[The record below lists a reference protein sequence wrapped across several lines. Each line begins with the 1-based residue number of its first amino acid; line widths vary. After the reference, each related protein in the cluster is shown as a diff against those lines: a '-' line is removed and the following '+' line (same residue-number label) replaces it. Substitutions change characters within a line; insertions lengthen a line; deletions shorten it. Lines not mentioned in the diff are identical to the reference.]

1 MRSEKAH
8 NAYSILSFSLAQ
20 CPLLMN
26 PGNGTVVVVG
36 NSRGY
41 MASYSCN
48 PGFDLVGV
56 SVRVCGDDG
65 EWSDEAP
72 MCIRK

>member
-1 MRSEKAH
+1 
-8 NAYSILSFSLAQ
+8 
-20 CPLLMN
+20 MN

-36 NSRGY
+36 NSSGD
-41 MASYSCN
+41 MATYFCD
-48 PGFDLVGV
+48 PDFDLVGV

-65 EWSDEAP
+65 VWSDEAP

>member
-1 MRSEKAH
+1 
-8 NAYSILSFSLAQ
+8 
-20 CPLLMN
+20 MN

-36 NSRGY
+36 NSRGD
-41 MASYSCN
+41 MATYSCD

-65 EWSDEAP
+65 VWSDEAP
-72 MCIRK
+72 MCLRK